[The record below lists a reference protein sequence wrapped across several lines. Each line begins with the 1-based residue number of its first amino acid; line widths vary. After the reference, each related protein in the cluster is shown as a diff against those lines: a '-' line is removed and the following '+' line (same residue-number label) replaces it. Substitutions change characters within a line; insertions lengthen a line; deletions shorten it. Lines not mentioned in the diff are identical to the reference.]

1 MFFFLRYQ
9 VQECP
14 LVYYF
19 FYCNIFIYFIQIT
32 LNVLYDLGVGGG
44 GGGGRGKGEP
54 SYLEPTGHDTLPLS
68 SMNPHFFLV
77 KSHNTLVHVVDLL
90 RGVVGI

>member
-19 FYCNIFIYFIQIT
+19 FYYNIFIYFIQIT

-44 GGGGRGKGEP
+44 GGQGKGEP

-90 RGVVGI
+90 RGVVSI

>member
-19 FYCNIFIYFIQIT
+19 FYYNIFIYFIQIT

-44 GGGGRGKGEP
+44 GGGGKGDP
-54 SYLEPTGHDTLPLS
+54 FFLDTTGRDPPPLS

-90 RGVVGI
+90 RGVVSI

>member
-1 MFFFLRYQ
+1 MFFSLRYQ

-19 FYCNIFIYFIQIT
+19 FYYNIFIYFIQIT

-44 GGGGRGKGEP
+44 GGQGKGEP

-90 RGVVGI
+90 RGVVSI